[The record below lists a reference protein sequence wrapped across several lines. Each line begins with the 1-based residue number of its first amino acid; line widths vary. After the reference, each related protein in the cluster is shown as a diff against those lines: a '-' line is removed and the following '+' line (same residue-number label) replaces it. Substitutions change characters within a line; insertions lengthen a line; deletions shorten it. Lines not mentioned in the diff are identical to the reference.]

1 MGSWLSCV
9 VLFSP
14 IWTNDWFYFFV
25 FTSCNSFCNV
35 SAFTS
40 PALHCNSFCNVSAST
55 SLALHCNTFYNV
67 SASTSLALPCNSI
80 AWFCTSI
87 CSIFCIMVW
96 NYVSGGF
103 TPALPAFC
111 IYSSVSDSS
120 SLGKSGYNL
129 NYPLLH
135 FRSLQSQLV
144 AAQLLLLLTQ
154 FPFLGFFLLI

>member
-9 VLFSP
+9 ALFSH

-35 SAFTS
+35 SA
-40 PALHCNSFCNVSAST
+40 
-55 SLALHCNTFYNV
+55 
-67 SASTSLALPCNSI
+67 STSLALPCNSI
-80 AWFCTSI
+80 AWFCNSI
-87 CSIFCIMVW
+87 CSIFSIMVW

-103 TPALPAFC
+103 TPALQAFC
-111 IYSSVSDSS
+111 IFSSVSDSS
-120 SLGKSGYNL
+120 SLGKPGYNL
-129 NYPLLH
+129 NCPLLH